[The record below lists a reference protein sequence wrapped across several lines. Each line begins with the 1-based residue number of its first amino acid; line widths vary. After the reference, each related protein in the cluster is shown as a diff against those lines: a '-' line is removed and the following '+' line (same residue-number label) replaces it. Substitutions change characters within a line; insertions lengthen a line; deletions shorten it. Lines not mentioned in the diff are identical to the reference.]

1 MKISVAHARGAKG
14 NWYQLDLPEPVTV
27 QDALLASPVFQHY
40 PDLDL
45 TVHRIGIFGKF
56 CTADTVLKEGD
67 RVEIYLPVQRQ
78 TGEDEDGEDD
88 A

>member
-14 NWYQLDLPEPVTV
+14 NWYQLDLPEPITAGE
-27 QDALLASPVFQHY
+27 ALYASTVFQHY
-40 PDLDL
+40 PDLDPA
-45 TVHRIGIFGKF
+45 VHRIGIFGKT

-78 TGEDEDGEDD
+78 AEDEDDD
-88 A
+88 E

>member
-14 NWYQLDLPEPVTV
+14 NWYQLDLPEPITAGE
-27 QDALLASPVFQHY
+27 ALYASPVFQHY
-40 PDLDL
+40 PDLDPE
-45 TVHRIGIFGKF
+45 VHRIGIFGKT

-78 TGEDEDGEDD
+78 AEDEDDD
-88 A
+88 E

>member
-14 NWYQLDLPEPVTV
+14 NWYQLDLPEPVTA
-27 QDALLASPVFQHY
+27 QEALQASPVFQHY

-45 TVHRIGIFGKF
+45 DTHRIGIFGKF
-56 CTADTVLKEGD
+56 CAADTVLKAGD

-78 TGEDEDGEDD
+78 ADEDEDDD

>member
-14 NWYQLDLPEPVTV
+14 NWYQLDLPEPVTA
-27 QDALLASPVFQHY
+27 QEALHASPVFQHY

-45 TVHRIGIFGKF
+45 ATHRIGIFGKF
-56 CTADTVLKEGD
+56 CAVDTVLKEGD

-78 TGEDEDGEDD
+78 ADEDEDDD
-88 A
+88 E